1 MMSDRLEKINDMINE
16 SHKRGTMLAKDIMR
30 PETDDDTRRYMRFK
44 LKNEIEYRMN
54 LKSQRNRIIK
64 EQVREDQHELL

>member
-1 MMSDRLEKINDMINE
+1 MSDRLEKINDMINE